1 MGDPCLYFLSETG
14 VEFTKESKTGGED
27 AGGFRREGM
36 VRRRCRT
43 AELARLGVR
52 PTVGSKGSEGKLR
65 LTTLGVISL
74 GTFRSVMTGTAGVW
88 SVDKAR
94 IEYNETSQE
103 TVTVTPIQTKQT
115 PTAVESPIFLG
126 AV

>member
-14 VEFTKESKTGGED
+14 VKFTKESKTGGED

-88 SVDKAR
+88 SVDKAG

-103 TVTVTPIQTKQT
+103 TV
-115 PTAVESPIFLG
+115 SNL
-126 AV
+126 

>member
-1 MGDPCLYFLSETG
+1 
-14 VEFTKESKTGGED
+14 
-27 AGGFRREGM
+27 M
-36 VRRRCRT
+36 VRRSCRA

-65 LTTLGVISL
+65 LTTLGVVSL

-88 SVDKAR
+88 SVDKAG